1 MQYSDSENPFKDNNE
16 MFWLSIDK
24 EGFEIVKENKGIKF
38 IEDNK
43 ESIVKETKIEILIT
57 NILKN
62 EETCPDKLIEK
73 VINQIQQDNPN
84 DKKNKKRYLLTNNK
98 IIKLFLPLCAGI
110 VFVISILSVI
120 YISSYIHTSTN
131 KSSQVLQ
138 KSKTIEAVQK
148 PNTNKFEDI
157 IFSSFEKNL
166 SNSDSKSIQD
176 MINSKV
182 DNISIN
188 IKDFLETN
196 NDYQLI
202 GYMENELEGG
212 KIIQVIFDY
221 KGDIVRVLIFPY
233 SPQGIDL
240 IKPAIENGVINDIK
254 KIENYFVSILGETN
268 ANMDFFQYIT
278 PNGNNINSEV
288 VKDNEIRINSNN
300 FNENTSNDNASKNK
314 FINTEGTLFNEE
326 NSSTIYD
333 NQTTNDSSTI

>member
-1 MQYSDSENPFKDNNE
+1 
-16 MFWLSIDK
+16 
-24 EGFEIVKENKGIKF
+24 
-38 IEDNK
+38 
-43 ESIVKETKIEILIT
+43 
-57 NILKN
+57 
-62 EETCPDKLIEK
+62 
-73 VINQIQQDNPN
+73 
-84 DKKNKKRYLLTNNK
+84 KKRYLLTNNK